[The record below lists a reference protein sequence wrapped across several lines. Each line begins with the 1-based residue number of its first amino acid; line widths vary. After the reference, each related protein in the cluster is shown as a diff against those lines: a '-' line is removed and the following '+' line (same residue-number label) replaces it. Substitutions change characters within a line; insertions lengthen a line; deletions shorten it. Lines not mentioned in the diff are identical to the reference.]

1 MEGFLA
7 NSDTFLCEIGNVPAN
22 HKVPFEHWVSFD
34 ESAGGYWLVEA
45 RPTER
50 AKEGKLVLVKP
61 SGHNANWEIGVV
73 RWKKESETGA
83 PALGVERLSD
93 APKQVNLSV
102 VEGDGETGAIIKGL
116 FLPKLYQ
123 RVINSSLIM
132 EPADYQEDQ
141 LLDMHY
147 RNNIIRI
154 RLTEIVDN
162 SDDWVRAHFE
172 VQGHAPGQGKP
183 G

>member
-1 MEGFLA
+1 M
-7 NSDTFLCEIGNVPAN
+7 
-22 HKVPFEHWVSFD
+22 
-34 ESAGGYWLVEA
+34 
-45 RPTER
+45 
-50 AKEGKLVLVKP
+50 
-61 SGHNANWEIGVV
+61 V

-102 VEGDGETGAIIKGL
+102 VDSDGETGAIIKGL

-132 EPADYQEDQ
+132 EPADYQEHQ

-162 SDDWVRAHFE
+162 SDDWVRTHFE
-172 VQGHAPGQGKP
+172 VQGHAPGQGKT